1 MSSHPRNTDLRA
13 ALAAGLLLCAA
24 SVGLLWSADEA
35 ADTATVIGGVGL
47 VLAAAFLGL
56 TLLAWRWSARGA
68 SYSDIDMGLRED
80 ELTVRA
86 SIAVDEDAAAI

>member
-1 MSSHPRNTDLRA
+1 MSSHPRNTDHRA

-24 SVGLLWSADEA
+24 SIGLLWSSDEA
-35 ADTATVIGGVGL
+35 ADTATIVGGVGL
-47 VLAAAFLGL
+47 VLATALLGL
-56 TLLAWRWSARGA
+56 TVLAWRWSARDA
-68 SYSDIDMGLRED
+68 SYTDIDMGLRED